1 MPNEIQIIQIS
12 QVVCSLFVNNYIS
25 LSLSHSSLRLAMK
38 FDSSFSSLEYL
49 KWVTHLQHINDLDVG

>member
-25 LSLSHSSLRLAMK
+25 LSLSLFVALSY
-38 FDSSFSSLEYL
+38 EI
-49 KWVTHLQHINDLDVG
+49 W